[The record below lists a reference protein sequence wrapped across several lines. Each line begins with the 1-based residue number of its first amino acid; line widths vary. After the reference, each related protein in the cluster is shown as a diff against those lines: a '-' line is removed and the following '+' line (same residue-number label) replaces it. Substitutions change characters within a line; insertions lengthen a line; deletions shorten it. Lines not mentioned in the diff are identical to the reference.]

1 MNWLKISLL
10 LCGCLPLAFAEE
22 ATEVPADA
30 PKLVEP
36 ETDTLVKSEADT
48 PVKMSDN
55 LIQRNPF
62 VPFKIGKSATGNLET
77 SSDFD
82 FLSVVV
88 YPDHQEFSLKEKT
101 KDKPFWL
108 SSDNSI
114 KDENYGLI
122 VCNYDPLEK
131 ELVVRDT
138 VSGNLNSLRQ
148 KEFTLASAKTGGSSI
163 DWASLLSGDD
173 DDDDDDD
180 VAPLK
185 TSTKGKK

>member
-1 MNWLKISLL
+1 MNWLKTSLL

-22 ATEVPADA
+22 VTEVPADA
-30 PKLVEP
+30 LKSVETEA
-36 ETDTLVKSEADT
+36 ETEA
-48 PVKMSDN
+48 KMSDN

-138 VSGNLNSLRQ
+138 ISGNLNSLRQ
-148 KEFTLASAKTGGSSI
+148 KEFTLASAKTGGSAI
-163 DWASLLSGDD
+163 DWASLLSGGDDSDD
-173 DDDDDDD
+173 DDDDDIL
-180 VAPLK
+180 PSKNL
-185 TSTKGKK
+185 TKGKK

>member
-1 MNWLKISLL
+1 MNWLKTSLL
-10 LCGCLPLAFAEE
+10 LCGCLPLGVIAE
-22 ATEVPADA
+22 AISAH
-30 PKLVEP
+30 
-36 ETDTLVKSEADT
+36 ETTLVADSVEDSA

-55 LIQRNPF
+55 LTLRNPF
-62 VPFKIGKSATGNLET
+62 IPFKIGKSATSNFET

-82 FLSVVV
+82 FLSVVI

-108 SSDNSI
+108 SSDNRI

-138 VSGNLNSLRQ
+138 ISGNLNSLRQ
-148 KEFTLASAKTGGSSI
+148 KEFTLASAKTGSSSF
-163 DWASLLSGDD
+163 DWSSLLSGDD

-180 VAPLK
+180 IASLK
-185 TSTKGKK
+185 ISTKGKK

>member
-1 MNWLKISLL
+1 MNWLKTSLL

-22 ATEVPADA
+22 AVEVSENA
-30 PKLVEP
+30 PRSVI
-36 ETDTLVKSEADT
+36 SEAESNT
-48 PVKMSDN
+48 KMSDN
-55 LIQRNPF
+55 LTSRNPF
-62 VPFKIGKSATGNLET
+62 IPFKIGKSATSNFET

-108 SSDNSI
+108 SSDNRI

-138 VSGNLNSLRQ
+138 ISGNLNSLRQ
-148 KEFTLASAKTGGSSI
+148 KEFTLTSAKTGSSSF
-163 DWASLLSGDD
+163 DWSSLLSGDD

-180 VAPLK
+180 IASLK
-185 TSTKGKK
+185 ISTKGKK